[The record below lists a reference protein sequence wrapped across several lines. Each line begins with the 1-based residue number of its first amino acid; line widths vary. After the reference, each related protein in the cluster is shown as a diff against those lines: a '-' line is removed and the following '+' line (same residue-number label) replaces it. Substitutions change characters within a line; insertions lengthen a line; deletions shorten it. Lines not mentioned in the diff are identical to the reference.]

1 MSNRTRLDIQ
11 RRTVAAATT
20 LGFALLLGVTGCA
33 QVPGIYV
40 YESADAAA
48 QADAPFDAVDFV
60 NGIWDAQVLPTAQ
73 ERATDAATLLPAI
86 AADPNAAG
94 EQYGRRAGTG
104 APYAFLVTG
113 TGTVTEVNTTQPTG
127 PVTVQLD
134 GGQQVYLATGPVI
147 AGTALRDSLDFIDF
161 SQFTNQLD
169 YADVA
174 TQLNERVKRDVV
186 GPLDKANLAGKQV
199 TFTGAFSQLAPG
211 APALIVATEVQV
223 AG

>member
-20 LGFALLLGVTGCA
+20 LGLALLLGATGCA
-33 QVPGIYV
+33 QVPGVYV
-40 YESADAAA
+40 YESADVAA
-48 QADAPFDAVDFV
+48 QADAPFDAVTFV
-60 NGIWDAQVLPTAQ
+60 DGIWDAQVLPTAQ

-104 APYAFLVTG
+104 APYAFLVSG

-127 PVTVQLD
+127 PVTVQVGD
-134 GGQQVYLATGPVI
+134 QQVYLATGPVI

-186 GPLDKANLAGKQV
+186 GPLDKATLVGKEV

>member
-11 RRTVAAATT
+11 RRTVAAASTMG
-20 LGFALLLGVTGCA
+20 LALLLAVAGCA

-40 YESADAAA
+40 YESAADAA
-48 QADAPFDAVDFV
+48 QADAPFDAVAFV
-60 NGIWDAQVLPTAQ
+60 NGIWDTQVLPTAQ

-104 APYAFLVTG
+104 APYAFLVKG
-113 TGTVTEVNTTQPTG
+113 TGTVTAVDTAKPTG
-127 PVTVQLD
+127 PVTVAVE
-134 GGQQVYLATGPVI
+134 GQELYLATGPVI

-186 GPLDKANLAGKQV
+186 GPLDKATLVGRQV

-211 APALIVATEVQV
+211 APPLIVPTEVQV